1 MTVKKQK
8 TPLVVEP
15 FVPIKLKK
23 IGERH
28 GDRIGDEFKPPN
40 QEPKP
45 KKISEP
51 KPKKVVSKSTK
62 VKKPKPPRKRKP
74 RKPSQKTIE
83 KRTEYSEKFKIELR
97 ANATKAEL
105 LFKSNLDLYE
115 IEYEFQKEIITRKS
129 FIVADFYIPALRLMV
144 ELDGGYHFNK
154 EQKEKDRQKDIEY
167 RSRGFKILRMQN
179 ERVSTFDFLELKESV
194 VNKKPTSYLR
204 RNIY

>member
-1 MTVKKQK
+1 MAVKKQK
-8 TPLVVEP
+8 EPMVIEP
-15 FVPIKLKK
+15 FIPIKLKK

-28 GDRIGDEFKPPN
+28 GDKIGDEFKPPN

-51 KPKKVVSKSTK
+51 NPKKVALKSTK
-62 VKKPKPPRKRKP
+62 AKKTKTPRKRKP
-74 RKPSQKTIE
+74 RKPSRKTIE

-97 ANATKAEL
+97 ENATKAEL

-115 IEYEFQKEIITRKS
+115 IEYVFQKEIITRKS
-129 FIVADFYIPALRLMV
+129 FIVADFYIPELNLMV
-144 ELDGGYHFNK
+144 ELDGGYHYNK
-154 EQKEKDRQKDIEY
+154 EQREKDRVKDIEY
-167 RSRGFKILRMQN
+167 RSRGFKVLRMQN

-194 VNKKPTSYLR
+194 VNKKPTPYLR